1 MKKEDMKKHLL
12 GEKIGLK
19 IELNAVSFLFLFFFL
34 PFEVLPQIPING
46 FCKLNLYQFSPGYSK
61 IFSLNY
67 NSDSYSDLIL
77 YDPSL
82 KKMAAISGEKNERFA
97 KEEYF
102 DFPFHISNLAP
113 IREKNNEIKKYAFTS
128 RKNLTAGI
136 CEFSSDGKPRVTH
149 QLNFK
154 SYPEKLSTADIDG
167 DFHQEILL
175 SGSAFEG
182 LSILNF
188 EGKNLNERIVKSKGS
203 YSQAIFINLSN
214 DGFPDIAAIN
224 LLNNSLEFLFNDGRG
239 NFKVVRTMN
248 FYNKVRNLHS
258 FDMDLDSYHDL
269 VFLEGN
275 KLKIMYGDFQSSYS
289 KQIEIETKYPPN
301 DFIIGDFNKD
311 GNIDFAYLNTDV
323 SIVSVVFA
331 ESDYKFFAE
340 IPILYKEG
348 IKNIIPFYS
357 KFIDGLAIISDDGAL
372 LTNTVLSSMSP
383 NIDISLSIKPTV
395 ISNFDANSDAIN
407 DICFIDSFDRSLKL
421 VVRSNAGIPSNYFSI
436 PLHGNPNQIAFKNF
450 SKQSTTFFC
459 YSVSKKLVEVIEV
472 EFNTGKI
479 TRSEFYTARPIA
491 DVKPV
496 LNDHQM
502 VFVSSLV
509 NNRLTLEIFEK
520 EESWKLLADYN
531 ISEKAISADLS
542 TLRGV
547 KLFFWNQ
554 IGDSIKLFKKTFLPE
569 EMKAE
574 FLLNIKMKNI
584 SNFLTVVDDF
594 HNLDKESIISFVE
607 SDEKP
612 YILVSHDGSV
622 NSFDVEEVKK
632 NLIVRD
638 LNQLFVSEIKP
649 NGTRRLIVNN
659 YNSQNIYRLNILR
672 KGKKIVFS
680 KIIDKINTEKFFV
693 RNMTVNNYHLV
704 YLNQTKECISIRQI

>member
-1 MKKEDMKKHLL
+1 MKKHLL

-167 DFHQEILL
+167 DFYQEIIL

-188 EGKNLNERIVKSKGS
+188 DGKNLSERIVKSKGS
-203 YSQAIFINLSN
+203 YSQAIFIDLSN

-520 EESWKLLADYN
+520 EESWKLLTDYN

>member
-1 MKKEDMKKHLL
+1 MKKHLL

-357 KFIDGLAIISDDGAL
+357 KFIDGLAIISDDGTL

-520 EESWKLLADYN
+520 EESWKLLTDYN

>member
-1 MKKEDMKKHLL
+1 MKKDLL

-372 LTNTVLSSMSP
+372 LTNTMLSSMSS

-459 YSVSKKLVEVIEV
+459 YSVSKKLVEVIEG

-479 TRSEFYTARPIA
+479 ARSEFYTARPIA
-491 DVKPV
+491 DVKPF

-502 VFVSSLV
+502 VFVSSLF

-520 EESWKLLADYN
+520 EESWKLLTDYN

-542 TLRGV
+542 TLKGV

-584 SNFLTVVDDF
+584 SNFLTIVDDF

>member
-1 MKKEDMKKHLL
+1 MKKRLL

-311 GNIDFAYLNTDV
+311 GKIDFAYLNTDV

-407 DICFIDSFDRSLKL
+407 DICFIDSFNRSLKL
-421 VVRSNAGIPSNYFSI
+421 VVRSNAGIPSTYFSI
-436 PLHGNPNQIAFKNF
+436 PLRGNHNKIEVKNF

-520 EESWKLLADYN
+520 EESWKLLTDYN

>member
-1 MKKEDMKKHLL
+1 MKKRLL

-311 GNIDFAYLNTDV
+311 GKIDFAYLNTDV

-407 DICFIDSFDRSLKL
+407 DICFIDSFNRSLKL
-421 VVRSNAGIPSNYFSI
+421 VVRSNAGIPSTYFSI
-436 PLHGNPNQIAFKNF
+436 PLRGNHNKIEVKNF

-459 YSVSKKLVEVIEV
+459 YSESKKLVEVIEV

-496 LNDHQM
+496 LNDHRM
-502 VFVSSLV
+502 VFVSSLL

-520 EESWKLLADYN
+520 EESWKLLTDYN

-542 TLRGV
+542 TLKGV

-622 NSFDVEEVKK
+622 NSIDVEEVKK

-693 RNMTVNNYHLV
+693 RNMTINNYHLV
-704 YLNQTKECISIRQI
+704 YLNQTRQCISVRQI

>member
-1 MKKEDMKKHLL
+1 MKKRLL

-311 GNIDFAYLNTDV
+311 GKIDFAYLNTDV

-372 LTNTVLSSMSP
+372 LTNTMLSSMSP

-407 DICFIDSFDRSLKL
+407 DICFIDSFNRSLKL
-421 VVRSNAGIPSNYFSI
+421 VVRSNAGIPSTYFTI
-436 PLHGNPNQIAFKNF
+436 PLRGNHNKIEVKNF

-459 YSVSKKLVEVIEV
+459 YSESKKLVEVIEV

-496 LNDHQM
+496 LNDHRM
-502 VFVSSLV
+502 VFVSSLL

-520 EESWKLLADYN
+520 EESWKLLTDYN

-542 TLRGV
+542 TLKGV

-622 NSFDVEEVKK
+622 NSIDVEEVKK

-693 RNMTVNNYHLV
+693 RNMTINNYHLV
-704 YLNQTKECISIRQI
+704 YLNQTRQCISVRQI

>member
-1 MKKEDMKKHLL
+1 MKKRLL

-520 EESWKLLADYN
+520 EESWKLLTDYN

>member
-1 MKKEDMKKHLL
+1 MKKHLL

-167 DFHQEILL
+167 DFYQEILL
-175 SGSAFEG
+175 SGAAFEG

-188 EGKNLNERIVKSKGS
+188 DGKNLSERIVKSKGS
-203 YSQAIFINLSN
+203 YSQAIFIDLSN

-311 GNIDFAYLNTDV
+311 GKIDFAYLNTDV

-372 LTNTVLSSMSP
+372 LTNTMLSSMSP

-502 VFVSSLV
+502 VFVSSLL

-520 EESWKLLADYN
+520 EESWKLLTDYN

-542 TLRGV
+542 TLKGV

>member
-1 MKKEDMKKHLL
+1 MKKHLL

-407 DICFIDSFDRSLKL
+407 DICFVDSFDRSLKL

-520 EESWKLLADYN
+520 EESWKLLTDYN

>member
-1 MKKEDMKKHLL
+1 MKKHLL

-520 EESWKLLADYN
+520 EESWKLLTDYN

>member
-1 MKKEDMKKHLL
+1 MKKRLL

-311 GNIDFAYLNTDV
+311 GKIDFAYLNTDV

-372 LTNTVLSSMSP
+372 LTNTMLSSMSP

-407 DICFIDSFDRSLKL
+407 DICFIDSFNRSLKL
-421 VVRSNAGIPSNYFSI
+421 VVRSNAGIPSTYFSI
-436 PLHGNPNQIAFKNF
+436 PLRGNHNKIEVKNF

-459 YSVSKKLVEVIEV
+459 YSESKKLVEVIEV

-496 LNDHQM
+496 LNDHRM
-502 VFVSSLV
+502 VFVSSLL

-520 EESWKLLADYN
+520 EESWKLLTDYN

-542 TLRGV
+542 TLKGV

-622 NSFDVEEVKK
+622 NSIDVEEVKK

-693 RNMTVNNYHLV
+693 RNMTINNYHLV
-704 YLNQTKECISIRQI
+704 YLNQTRQCISVRQI

>member
-1 MKKEDMKKHLL
+1 MKKHLL

-496 LNDHQM
+496 LNDHRM
-502 VFVSSLV
+502 VFVSSLL

-520 EESWKLLADYN
+520 EESWKLLTDYN

>member
-1 MKKEDMKKHLL
+1 MKKHLL

-203 YSQAIFINLSN
+203 YSQAIFIDLSN

-520 EESWKLLADYN
+520 EESWKLLTDYN

>member
-1 MKKEDMKKHLL
+1 MKKHLL

-167 DFHQEILL
+167 DFYQEILL
-175 SGSAFEG
+175 SGAAFEG

-188 EGKNLNERIVKSKGS
+188 DGKNLSERIVKSKGS
-203 YSQAIFINLSN
+203 YSQAIFIDLSN

-372 LTNTVLSSMSP
+372 LTNTMLSSMSS

-459 YSVSKKLVEVIEV
+459 YSESKKLVEVIEV

-496 LNDHQM
+496 LNDHRM
-502 VFVSSLV
+502 VFVSSLL

-520 EESWKLLADYN
+520 EESWKLLTDYN

-542 TLRGV
+542 TLKGV

-680 KIIDKINTEKFFV
+680 KIINKINATKYFV
-693 RNMTVNNYHLV
+693 KNMTVNNFHLV

>member
-1 MKKEDMKKHLL
+1 MKKHLL

-357 KFIDGLAIISDDGAL
+357 KFIDGLAIISDDGTL

-502 VFVSSLV
+502 VFVSSLL

-520 EESWKLLADYN
+520 EESWKLLTDYN

>member
-1 MKKEDMKKHLL
+1 MKKHLL

>member
-1 MKKEDMKKHLL
+1 MKKRLL

-459 YSVSKKLVEVIEV
+459 YSESKKLVEVIEV

-520 EESWKLLADYN
+520 EESWKLLTDYN

>member
-1 MKKEDMKKHLL
+1 MKKHLL

-203 YSQAIFINLSN
+203 YSQAIFIDLSN

-407 DICFIDSFDRSLKL
+407 DICFVDSFDRSLKL

-520 EESWKLLADYN
+520 EESWKLLTDYN

>member
-1 MKKEDMKKHLL
+1 MKKRLL

-311 GNIDFAYLNTDV
+311 GKIDFAYLNTDV

-372 LTNTVLSSMSP
+372 LTNTMLSSMSP

-436 PLHGNPNQIAFKNF
+436 PLHGNHNKIEVKNF

-459 YSVSKKLVEVIEV
+459 YSESKKLVEVIEV

-496 LNDHQM
+496 LNDHRM
-502 VFVSSLV
+502 VFVSSLL

-520 EESWKLLADYN
+520 EESWKLLTDYN

-680 KIIDKINTEKFFV
+680 KIIDKINAEKFFV